1 MCSDDKKSRCVVYVL
16 LTFILSITFAVGI
29 FIYFGYKNSQVTPP
43 ATVEVSPTGPVDE
56 IVDGIT
62 QIIKERAIASGY

>member
-1 MCSDDKKSRCVVYVL
+1 MCTDEKKARCAIYLL
-16 LTFILSITFAVGI
+16 LTIIISITFAVGVY
-29 FIYFGYKNSQVTPP
+29 IYFGYKNSPATPP

-62 QIIKERAIASGY
+62 QIIKERAIASG